1 MVKDTQTIRQQRQ
14 TNFLSVFDHFV
25 GLALKVITLTT
36 KLMYPFYFVLF
47 GLSLVLTTKNQS
59 HTVWLAFFSRHYL
72 PFWDSTLVTEWKDTF
87 WWTLLLFQLLSAFV
101 QGLWLVKLLDMGSHI
116 VRPVAEKV
124 NDIFNDRN
132 QTLRLISSEYRIYNI

>member
-14 TNFLSVFDHFV
+14 TNFLSVSDHFV

-47 GLSLVLTTKNQS
+47 GLSLVLATKNQS

-72 PFWDSTLVTEWKDTF
+72 PF
-87 WWTLLLFQLLSAFV
+87 
-101 QGLWLVKLLDMGSHI
+101 
-116 VRPVAEKV
+116 
-124 NDIFNDRN
+124 
-132 QTLRLISSEYRIYNI
+132 